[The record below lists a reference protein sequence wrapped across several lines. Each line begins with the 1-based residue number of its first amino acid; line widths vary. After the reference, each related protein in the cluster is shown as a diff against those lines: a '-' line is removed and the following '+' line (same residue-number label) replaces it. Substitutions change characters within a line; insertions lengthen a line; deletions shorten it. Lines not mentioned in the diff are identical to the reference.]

1 MSTWADPLQHL
12 IASEHQEVYAL
23 FDSYIGNAGNPEVQ
37 KTMADQLCWQIARH
51 SAAEELL
58 IYPLFERFLGEDGKK
73 LADTDRSDHQLV
85 KQSLFNLS
93 KTQFGTSEFDDLLTD
108 IVRTMKIH
116 SETEESSDLPM
127 LLALLPQADS
137 QLAIEQFTLSKQFA
151 PIYAPNG
158 KVPIPS
164 WTDLIQAT
172 PEQIAKAFQ
181 QLGT

>member
-12 IASEHQEVYAL
+12 IASEHQEACVYAL

-58 IYPLFERFLGEDGKK
+58 IYPLFEKFLGED
-73 LADTDRSDHQLV
+73 DHQLV

-93 KTQFGTSEFDDLLTD
+93 KTQFGTPAFDDLLTD

-151 PIYAPNG
+151 PIYAPSG

>member
-1 MSTWADPLQHL
+1 M
-12 IASEHQEVYAL
+12 YAL

-58 IYPLFERFLGEDGKK
+58 IYPLFEKFLGEDGKK
-73 LADTDRSDHQLV
+73 LADTDRSDHQVSLDAISSITLSSLTFYAQLV

-93 KTQFGTSEFDDLLTD
+93 KTQFGTPAFDDLLTD

-151 PIYAPNG
+151 PI
-158 KVPIPS
+158 
-164 WTDLIQAT
+164 
-172 PEQIAKAFQ
+172 
-181 QLGT
+181 